1 MGGDRVV
8 TATFDYVKPARI
20 EGTTPAYFDGIG
32 EACGHLP
39 AGGGTIRGREFLF
52 TEEVVLNGGIPV
64 TVEGGYDIHYS
75 ARSGYSTIKGSLTVQ
90 SGILTVGYLVLQ

>member
-1 MGGDRVV
+1 MGGDSAV

-20 EGTTPAYFDGIG
+20 EGTTPTYYDGIDG
-32 EACGHLP
+32 AYGHLP
-39 AGGGTIRGREFLF
+39 AGGGAIRGREFLF
-52 TEEVVLNGGIPV
+52 TEEVVLNRGIPV

-90 SGILTVGYLVLQ
+90 SGSLTAGYIVLR